1 MRKKKHMT
9 YLHLKNKEIIA
20 LVFIFDNIDKMG
32 EASRTQNFQKL
43 TQEKTENLNIL
54 LMYIKVEFIILKYK
68 NTTL

>member
-1 MRKKKHMT
+1 MT

-32 EASRTQNFQKL
+32 EASRKQNFQKL
-43 TQEKTENLNIL
+43 TQDKTENLKTL
-54 LMYIKVEFIILKYK
+54 LMYIKVEFIILKYI